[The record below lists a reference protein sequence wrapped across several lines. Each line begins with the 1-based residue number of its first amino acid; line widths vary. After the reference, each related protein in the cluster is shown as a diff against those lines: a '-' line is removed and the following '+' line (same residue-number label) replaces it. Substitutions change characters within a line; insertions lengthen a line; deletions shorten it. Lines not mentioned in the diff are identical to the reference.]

1 MYFKVGKEHFCY
13 ARCIRVVV
21 AFACI
26 QGFHG
31 FHFFIGEL
39 EVEDVDVSFDSFLVG
54 GFREDDESFLVF
66 EAEDD
71 LAQVLSVFF
80 SEGCDDGAFKEG
92 FVSVA
97 ERVPCF
103 EADVVFCHELT
114 DFLLL
119 VERVAFDLVDAWHGV
134 ELRNE
139 GVPDLQCHVGN
150 ADGADLAFFLGF
162 FHSFPCARY
171 VAVWLMDEVEVDVA
185 ET

>member
-39 EVEDVDVSFDSFLVG
+39 EVEDVDVFFDSFLVG

-71 LAQVLSVFF
+71 LARVLSVFF
-80 SEGCDDGAFKEG
+80 SEVCDDGVFKEG

-134 ELRNE
+134 ELGKEFQIFSVMLETPMERIL
-139 GVPDLQCHVGN
+139 PSF
-150 ADGADLAFFLGF
+150 LASSIA
-162 FHSFPCARY
+162 FHAPGTSPY
-171 VAVWLMDEVEVDVA
+171 G
-185 ET
+185 